1 MNNMMMLHN
10 GRCGST
16 VVGYLLAQN
25 PNIHWA
31 SELYTPLF
39 AKWTKENQQ
48 EFAYLAKEPIV
59 ENPIEILKNSMNET
73 TKPYYG
79 FEIKPSQF
87 FLVNSSATKFLTQSF
102 LLNFTYFILIRRK
115 NSLRMIVSDKVAR
128 KENIWHIYKD
138 KFNWS
143 IVKEIFKNYTAQSII
158 KALSYLKNWLYR
170 KNLKLKNWL
179 YRKNSKLEKIHLP
192 VNQPKPL
199 VERIRDIERT
209 MQEVETLLAGKNVL
223 NLTYED
229 DIEQDP
235 RSAYRSICEFVNME
249 ATKASVTLSKTN
261 PFPLKDMIENFA
273 EVKATL
279 HNTPYEW
286 MPDS

>member
-1 MNNMMMLHN
+1 MMLHN

-16 VVGYLLAQN
+16 VVGNLLAQN
-25 PNIHWA
+25 PNMHWA
-31 SELYTPLF
+31 SELYEPMF
-39 AKWTKENQQ
+39 AKWKEENQQ
-48 EFAYLAKEPIV
+48 EYAYLAKEPIV
-59 ENPIEILKNSMNET
+59 KNPMEILKNSMNEA

-79 FEIKPSQF
+79 FAIKPSQF
-87 FLVNSSATKFLTQSF
+87 CLVNSSATKFLNQSF

-115 NSLRMIVSDKVAR
+115 NSLRQIVSDKVAR
-128 KENIWHIYKD
+128 KENIWHLYKD

-143 IVKEIFKNYTAQSII
+143 IVKEIFKNSPVQSIR
-158 KALSYLKNWLYR
+158 KAFS
-170 KNLKLKNWL
+170 KLTNWL

-192 VNQPKPL
+192 VNQPKAL

-223 NLTYED
+223 KLTYED

-235 RSAYRSICEFVNME
+235 QSAYRSICEFVNME
-249 ATKASVTLSKTN
+249 PTKASVTLSKTN

-279 HNTPYEW
+279 HKTPYEW